1 MNRSTRT
8 LDLHHFII
16 IIIFIII
23 LGRLGEGLGNAWGML
38 WGGLCREASGR
49 SFYPRSASL
58 GKLGRPGAAWGGL
71 WNAWER
77 FGEAWGMLGNASGRF
92 GEAWGGLGKACGMIC
107 ECFGEECLGM
117 LQVGLG
123 LSGPQPASRKDV
135 FGTRFCTFIVQLH
148 SQPAKRM
155 TGLFYPGWAFG
166 GSQALG

>member
-1 MNRSTRT
+1 M
-8 LDLHHFII
+8 LGECFGEDYV
-16 IIIFIII
+16 
-23 LGRLGEGLGNAWGML
+23 GRLGDACSIHARPLWGSLGGLGQL
-38 WGGLCREASGR
+38 
-49 SFYPRSASL
+49 
-58 GKLGRPGAAWGGL
+58 GAAC
-71 WNAWER
+71 
-77 FGEAWGMLGNASGRF
+77 GMLGNASGRL
-92 GEAWGGLGKACGMIC
+92 GECLGMLREVRGGLGKAWGMLC